1 MAELQHQVENLPEGA
16 FGKRNKVPANPRSI
30 AEGSICGNKQKID
43 KQQKGEKI
51 TATWLNRCKPM
62 YYVCRILRG
71 LGLGRWEGRHF
82 PMQFR
87 VKISK

>member
-1 MAELQHQVENLPEGA
+1 MWY
-16 FGKRNKVPANPRSI
+16 K
-30 AEGSICGNKQKID
+30 NKQKID

-62 YYVCRILRG
+62 YYVCGILRG

-82 PMQFR
+82 PMQDLDELNNLLYIKQITFL
-87 VKISK
+87 VFHFCPPFVPLI

>member
-1 MAELQHQVENLPEGA
+1 MWY
-16 FGKRNKVPANPRSI
+16 K
-30 AEGSICGNKQKID
+30 NKQKID

-71 LGLGRWEGRHF
+71 LGRWEGRHF
-82 PMQFR
+82 RCIVSVSAWTWLIHKESR
-87 VKISK
+87 VRCPAILLSSGPEGDSDMLRVGLH